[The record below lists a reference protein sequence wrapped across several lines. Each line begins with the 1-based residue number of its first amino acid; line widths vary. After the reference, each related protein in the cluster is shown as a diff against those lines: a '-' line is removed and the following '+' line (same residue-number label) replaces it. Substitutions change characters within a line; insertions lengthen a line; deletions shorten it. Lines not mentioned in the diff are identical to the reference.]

1 MNGTLH
7 AFEYWLMSYRRVWHG
22 SVFSS
27 FVMPVLFLVSIGYG
41 VGAYVGS
48 DDSLGGVDY
57 AAFVAPGLL
66 ASTALQMVGG
76 EMTWP
81 VFAALR
87 WGQSYKAMQASPLT
101 PRQILNGH
109 LLYGLARTAVTAIVF
124 CLVMGIFGI
133 FSEVT
138 APLSVLFTLGVG
150 YAFIGWVYAYSV
162 TVKSE
167 TSLSII
173 HRFGIVPVSLF
184 SGVFFPLSQLPVY
197 LQPVGWISP
206 LWHGAELSRW
216 AVSGTATPWPW
227 FTHVAYL
234 VVLGAAGWWLAGSRL
249 RNRMI
254 S

>member
-1 MNGTLH
+1 MIGTLH
-7 AFEYWLMSYRRVWHG
+7 ALEYWWMNYRRVWYG

-41 VGAYVGS
+41 VGSYVGS
-48 DDSLGGVDY
+48 TESLGGVDY

-87 WGQSYKAMQASPLT
+87 WGQQYKAMQTSPLT
-101 PRQILNGH
+101 PRQILSGH
-109 LLYGLARTAVTAIVF
+109 LLYGLIRVAVTAIVF
-124 CLVMGIFGI
+124 AVVMAAFGI
-133 FSEVT
+133 FSAT
-138 APLSVLFTLGVG
+138 APLSVVATIGVG
-150 YAFIGWVYAYSV
+150 YAFIGWVYAFSV
-162 TVKSE
+162 SVKSE
-167 TSLSII
+167 TTLSII

-184 SGVFFPLSQLPVY
+184 SGVFFPLSQLPAY
-197 LQPVGWISP
+197 LQPLAWISP

-216 AVSGTATPWPW
+216 AVSGTPTPWPW
-227 FTHVAYL
+227 YLHIAYL
-234 VVLGAAGWWLAGSRL
+234 LVLGTVGWWLAGAQL
-249 RNRMI
+249 RRRMT